1 MNITGYNDI
10 ALNALNSATS
20 STGQAIGLA
29 MLDKQLEVTDA
40 LNSKMIQAMENSV
53 NPSVGSNI
61 DVYV

>member
-1 MNITGYNDI
+1 MNITGFNDI
-10 ALNALNSATS
+10 ALNALNAATS

-40 LNSKMIQAMENSV
+40 LSAKMISAMENSV

>member
-1 MNITGYNDI
+1 MNITGLNDI

-20 STGQAIGLA
+20 PTGQAIGLA

-40 LNSKMIQAMENSV
+40 LSSTMISAMENSV